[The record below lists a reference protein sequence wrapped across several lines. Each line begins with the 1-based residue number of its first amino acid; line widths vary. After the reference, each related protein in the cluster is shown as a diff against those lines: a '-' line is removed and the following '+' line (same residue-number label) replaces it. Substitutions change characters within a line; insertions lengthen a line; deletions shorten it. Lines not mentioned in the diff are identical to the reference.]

1 MDQEQSVEFGD
12 FLKFSLKCLK
22 LAGFDP
28 LTNNKDDKSLKSK
41 LMTFYHGFYIASV
54 IAILPMSG
62 MAVIQNSLNMQILT
76 RVIPLFVISTIS
88 LAKFISIAV
97 KREAFIAMVEKCQ
110 QLFQTNYEEK
120 LKVDVARELRMFKR
134 IEQACVNTGV
144 CVLSLFLAFIVFRM
158 ISTGNWIQKFPIE
171 LWYPFDEYDPR
182 VHGFVLL
189 WVVSMTTVFV
199 YALLGI
205 DFLVYGLITTIAIAH
220 DHLCHQLESLHRI
233 PEDKIVPELKRFVR
247 FHQDL
252 ICICNTLEEIF
263 SLSNLINF
271 FGISIII
278 CDVGFQVIDGT
289 NAEYSIKYTGMLCS
303 ALSQILMLCFFGT
316 KLMDSSEKIST
327 AVFASGWNEL
337 SNKEAK
343 HLILMIAMRSQR
355 PCVLKASKFSTISL
369 KAYGSVSNW

>member
-12 FLKFSLKCLK
+12 FLKFNLKCLK
-22 LAGFDP
+22 LAGLDP
-28 LTNNKDDKSLKSK
+28 LKDKNDKSLKSK
-41 LMTFYHGFYIASV
+41 LMTFYHGFFIASL

-62 MAVIQNSLNMQILT
+62 MAVIRNSLNIQILT
-76 RVIPLFVISTIS
+76 RVIPMFVFSTIS

-97 KREAFIAMVEKCQ
+97 KREAFITMVEKCQ
-110 QLFQTNYEEK
+110 QLFRTNYEEK
-120 LKVDVARELRMFKR
+120 FKVDVARELRMFKR
-134 IEQACVNTGV
+134 IEQTCVNIGV
-144 CVLSLFLAFIVFRM
+144 CVLSLFLVFIVFRM

-182 VHGFVLL
+182 VYGFVLL
-189 WVVSMTTVFV
+189 WVVTMTTVFV

-220 DHLCHQLESLHRI
+220 YHLCHQLESLHRI
-233 PEDKIVPELKRFVR
+233 PEDKIVPELKRLVR

-252 ICICNTLEEIF
+252 IRICNTLEEIF

-327 AVFASGWNEL
+327 AVYASGWNEV

-343 HLILMIAMRSQR
+343 HLILMITMRSQK